1 MVITFVKPPTSP
13 LDFEPLETR
22 PEDILY
28 PGSDQE
34 YDYDDDK
41 RAKKK
46 LRVEI
51 LGRQYLEGRP
61 LFIQSAGLRGP
72 FEDGW
77 VNPWAREKRKRG
89 TNDTKRRLE
98 TADDEEENHTVGL
111 EVGKGD
117 STVKRRHPGD
127 ISNGI
132 VNGDSEKATSV
143 AKRSPVRANHT
154 AKRRKRDSVD
164 ESRHDDE
171 VERPVKTGPAASNNS
186 KNHWLKSDHAYLQAG
201 SRSSRR
207 SPTPTAATKSR
218 TRPVTLPPPEKAQHR
233 RASSRTTPD
242 AQRIGVYSGG
252 FTPINPRPKSKDG
265 GIQSETTAEPPR
277 QDPKQIE
284 ASTIGS
290 PKIRVEEKDL
300 RSADER
306 TRHAH
311 EEVQRLSQE
320 AVERA
325 VKEDGYLQYP
335 QAKIESQEAASR
347 AYHSK
352 LEPYVSGFVVTD
364 HATSSA
370 GLKAASRVPKPSPH
384 AAPPSTNLPEFR
396 YRYTR
401 KCSSSGSSRDGNP
414 VVTGVE
420 PVQKRARSG
429 PSSSSDSE
437 AFAQEL
443 EAAQIK
449 AAAAKS
455 FGSSHSSS
463 SPAVEGHETNSIKK
477 NTQALRRL
485 TFTPSGGAKLAKS
498 RTSSSPSSNT
508 AAAGQAKSK
517 TGVHEGNG
525 LVRKESTRSFDLGI
539 SDGTRSRDSLML
551 PEAQVVPNAPIQLAQ
566 ARSDPSTN
574 LFETDKRSINLPS
587 FDEGDSYLNLSTQ
600 AAFVKAQRS
609 FKDDLYSLKSSPL
622 QEKAGKTRTAA
633 SRYTAP
639 DVTPLAKG
647 GRAHG
652 TTRRQTAKAE
662 ENDDEEEALSTQA
675 MVDAM
680 SPFAITTIKKR
691 PPPLQKRTSFA
702 PSPTKQQS
710 PTGNPASA
718 LSPTINAFRRTSL
731 SMSTSTSPSQHSPS
745 PKSPPPPA
753 RSNSNP
759 HTPSKPPTS
768 TLTSF
773 SILPNGTLTE
783 TSIYQDGQQLPQQH
797 ELDWDTSLPLDP
809 FGLTSTAEG
818 PKSSSGNDRT
828 SGNKQPSSLDLNA
841 VLEDAGSFLGE
852 WDVEAEARREGRRE
866 REKERGEGRRGI
878 LVDKG
883 GSL

>member
-1 MVITFVKPPTSP
+1 MVITFVKRPTSP
-13 LDFEPLETR
+13 LDFEPLETP
-22 PEDILY
+22 PEDILC

-34 YDYDDDK
+34 YDYDADK

-46 LRVEI
+46 LRVEV

-61 LFIQSAGLRGP
+61 LFIQSAALRGP

-89 TNDTKRRLE
+89 TDDNKRRLE
-98 TADDEEENHTVGL
+98 TAYENEESHAVGL
-111 EVGKGD
+111 EREKAA
-117 STVKRRHPGD
+117 STVKRRAPEDARHEVFAGD
-127 ISNGI
+127 A
-132 VNGDSEKATSV
+132 EKTTAIT
-143 AKRSPVRANHT
+143 KRSPVSPSHT
-154 AKRRKRDSVD
+154 AKRRRRDSID
-164 ESRHDDE
+164 ESKYDDE
-171 VERPVKTGPAASNNS
+171 IEMPMKARSAAP
-186 KNHWLKSDHAYLQAG
+186 KNGQHYWLKTDPAYLQAG
-201 SRSSRR
+201 PRR
-207 SPTPTAATKSR
+207 TRKSPTPTSATKSR
-218 TRPVTLPPPEKAQHR
+218 TKPVTLPQPEKAQHR
-233 RASSRTTPD
+233 KAPSRTTPD
-242 AQRIGVYSGG
+242 AQRAGVYGGG
-252 FTPINPRPKSKDG
+252 FTPINPRPESKYGD
-265 GIQSETTAEPPR
+265 IQSETTTEAPR
-277 QDPKQIE
+277 QDPKQLE
-284 ASTIGS
+284 VSRTSS
-290 PKIRVEEKDL
+290 PKIQVEEKDL
-300 RSADER
+300 RAADER
-306 TRHAH
+306 SRNAY

-325 VKEDGYLQYP
+325 AKEDGYLQ
-335 QAKIESQEAASR
+335 AKKLSQEAASR

-352 LEPYVSGFVVTD
+352 LEPYVSEFVVTD

-414 VVTGVE
+414 FVSAAE
-420 PVQKRARSG
+420 SVQKRARTSS
-429 PSSSSDSE
+429 SSSSDSE

-443 EAAQIK
+443 EAAQTK

-485 TFTPSGGAKLAKS
+485 TFTPSGGAKVAKS
-498 RTSSSPSSNT
+498 RNSSRRSSNSST
-508 AAAGQAKSK
+508 VGQAKSK

-525 LVRKESTRSFDLGI
+525 LVRRESTRTSDLGI
-539 SDGTRSRDSLML
+539 SDGTRSRDSFML

-574 LFETDKRSINLPS
+574 LLETNKQSINLPS

-600 AAFVKAQRS
+600 AAFLKAQRS
-609 FKDDLYSLKSSPL
+609 FKDDLSSLKNSPL
-622 QEKAGKTRTAA
+622 QAKAGKTSPAA
-633 SRYTAP
+633 SGYNAP
-639 DVTPLAKG
+639 DITPLATGHRAKG
-647 GRAHG
+647 A
-652 TTRRQTAKAE
+652 TRRQVSKAE
-662 ENDDEEEALSTQA
+662 ENDDEEALSTQA

-680 SPFAITTIKKR
+680 SPFAINTIKKR

-702 PSPTKQQS
+702 PSPTKQNS
-710 PTGNPASA
+710 PTRIPPSG

-731 SMSTSTSPSQHSPS
+731 SMSTSTSPSQRSPS

-753 RSNSNP
+753 PSNSNP
-759 HTPSKPPTS
+759 NTPSKPPTS

-783 TSIYQDGQQLPQQH
+783 TTIYQDGQQLPPH
-797 ELDWDTSLPLDP
+797 EVDWDTSLPLDP
-809 FGLTSTAEG
+809 FGLTSTATEG
-818 PKSSSGNDRT
+818 PRSSSGNDRT
-828 SGNKQPSSLDLNA
+828 IGNKQNSSLDLNA

-852 WDVEAEARREGRRE
+852 WDVEVEARREGRRE
-866 REKERGEGRRGI
+866 RERERGQGRRGI
-878 LVDKG
+878 LVEKG
-883 GSL
+883 GES